1 LVDDIIGYINL
12 FLFGKSGFSTYSDL
26 IFYFFPKYRDDEYL
40 KFVPHSKAYHV
51 VPGAEF
57 QCKLGNHNSRKLS
70 TIDEQ
75 DDDVANRRGIF
86 HQVSFQWLFKII
98 YLNIE

>member
-1 LVDDIIGYINL
+1 MILL
-12 FLFGKSGFSTYSDL
+12 GKSDL
-26 IFYFFPKYRDDEYL
+26 KIHFNFVFYFLPKYRDDEYL
-40 KFVPHSKAYHV
+40 KFVPHSKSYHV

-86 HQVSFQWLFKII
+86 HQVS
-98 YLNIE
+98 